1 MDPVVLAV
9 IVVGLAFGVVVVIGA
24 RRARRGATAAL
35 APAPAPAA
43 RAPMGA
49 VPAVLGEVRP
59 RADDRGPRELDEV
72 FDGFTRAFRR
82 AQQVGDAP
90 IKVSP
95 TIVEVGDD
103 GATTGMSWT
112 ATITAPGGR
121 TQLSVPLVSVAA
133 IRSDGRR
140 AEVAQVGFSTEV
152 GDSTGAEPRP
162 NSIARDPF
170 AAFRPAPVPPRSEPP
185 VVVDPP

>member
-1 MDPVVLAV
+1 MDPVLLAV
-9 IVVGLAFGVVVVIGA
+9 IVVALAFGVVVVVGG
-24 RRARRGATAAL
+24 RRARRRATAV
-35 APAPAPAA
+35 PAPAPVAS
-43 RAPMGA
+43 APVGE
-49 VPAVLGEVRP
+49 VSAVLGEARP
-59 RADDRGPRELDEV
+59 RADDCGPRELDEV

-82 AQQVGDAP
+82 AQQGGDAP

-112 ATITAPGGR
+112 ATITASGGR

-133 IRSDGRR
+133 IRSEGRR
-140 AEVAQVGFSTEV
+140 AEVAQVGFSAEA
-152 GDSTGAEPRP
+152 GDSTGTALRP
-162 NSIARDPF
+162 NAIARDPF
-170 AAFRPAPVPPRSEPP
+170 AAFRPSPVPPRSEPS